1 MKKFFLLLLFFSI
14 SSAVLFAQESQASDN
29 DEIDYEGF
37 DDFDS
42 IFEDAQDLEE
52 PLLEEESEPENKVQ
66 AVASA
71 FSNMV
76 HFSGSF
82 SGDVGLLYMHRKG
95 VNEAG
100 EEDNDDFSGFFSL
113 KNTLNMS
120 IIPSPVF
127 TVHGS
132 LDTGIDNGF
141 TLAVSSLYFN
151 YLLLNRLYISAG
163 KKGISWGNVRLFNS
177 TGYYGCETHS
187 GCLYSTGPAH
197 ANIFAE
203 DGAALAL
210 DIKYPWAWGTLT
222 FAITGNATSKIK
234 PDSFNYYGSLEFSA
248 LNTNFNIYVKRP
260 AKNPAPGKSN
270 LAGLEIKRTILGF
283 DTYAQGIVRVNNLKD
298 LKSKESWDYVVAT
311 AGLYRLFDSFDPN
324 IGFNLEYQY
333 EYSPA
338 SPDQHNNRI
347 AFEGGLK
354 RIGKNKNMKIGV
366 ISHYSITEKHGFS
379 ALNFIVSGILP
390 YADWSTKV
398 GAGYGSKYEIPAFL
412 MSSSLSLA
420 LDY

>member
-1 MKKFFLLLLFFSI
+1 MFDKMKKLLLLLSFFI
-14 SSAVLFAQESQASDN
+14 FSSLAFTQEAEAGDF
-29 DEIDYEGF
+29 EEA
-37 DDFDS
+37 DDFDLL
-42 IFEDAQDLEE
+42 FENAEDVEE
-52 PLLEEESEPENKVQ
+52 AVVTEEAAAENKVQ
-66 AVASA
+66 SVASA
-71 FSNMV
+71 FSSMV
-76 HFSGSF
+76 HFSGNF
-82 SGDVGLLYMHRKG
+82 KGEVGLLYMHRKN

-100 EEDNDDFSGFFSL
+100 EEDNDDISGFFSL

-132 LDTGIDNGF
+132 LETGIDNGF
-141 TLAVSSLYFN
+141 TIGVSSLYFN

-177 TGYYGCETHS
+177 TSYYGCETHS

-197 ANIFAE
+197 ANIFSE
-203 DGAALAL
+203 DGAPLAL
-210 DIKYPWAWGTLT
+210 DIKYPWSWGTLT
-222 FAITGNATSKIK
+222 FAVTGNASTNVK
-234 PDSFNYYGSLEFSA
+234 PDNFNYYGSLEFSA
-248 LNTNFNIYVKRP
+248 LNTNFNLYVKHP
-260 AKNPAPGKSN
+260 ARNPAPGKSN

-283 DTYAQGIVRVNNLKD
+283 DTYAQGIVRVKD
-298 LKSKESWDYVVAT
+298 INKLDSTDGYDYVVAT

-333 EYSPA
+333 EYCPSA
-338 SPDQHNNRI
+338 PDKHNNRI
-347 AFEGGLK
+347 AFEGGVK
-354 RIGKNKNMKIGV
+354 RLGKNKNMKLGV

-398 GAGYGSKYEIPAFL
+398 GAGYGSKYDIPAFL
-412 MSSSLSLA
+412 ISSSISLA